1 MKCKF
6 CGSNLQIEDERCPYC
21 GRPNPQY
28 IKHRRAMQAYQED
41 YQNTKQEVLTHV
53 SKLNRRSV
61 RITIVAVLVALCAV
75 ALVLCFMGDEIRDA
89 RIERT
94 IAANKAA
101 YTEQIQEYMA
111 EVDPINLYEFG
122 YRNRLTYSETMDEY
136 NKIFS
141 ISMYYQYFYNYTMEL
156 MTEGIHEKYET
167 LEEKCEYMARYVEN
181 IYENRERQTYDKD
194 YCYTEDKTAYMDA
207 IVERTELLLKAYYG
221 LSEEEIASVPTLSR
235 ARLTILLAEGYENE

>member
-89 RIERT
+89 RI
-94 IAANKAA
+94 AANKETYA
-101 YTEQIQEYMA
+101 EQIQEYMA

-122 YRNRLTYSETMDEY
+122 YRNRLTYSKAMDEY
-136 NKIFS
+136 NKVFS